1 MDTYFDR
8 ELFLISLSSLIYS
21 WEKNELALLIAML
34 YFLIIVFKKQLLNEY
49 LCVCVYT
56 SFH

>member
-8 ELFLISLSSLIYS
+8 ELFRISLSSLIYS

-49 LCVCVYT
+49 LYVCVYT